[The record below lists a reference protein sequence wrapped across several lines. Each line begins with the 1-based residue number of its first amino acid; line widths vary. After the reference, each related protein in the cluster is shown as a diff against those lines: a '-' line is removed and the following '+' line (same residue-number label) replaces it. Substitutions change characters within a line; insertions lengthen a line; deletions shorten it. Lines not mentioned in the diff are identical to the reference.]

1 MADFN
6 MSGND
11 TPQEKNT
18 STNEKPTL
26 LRVGITHGDTNGVG
40 YEIILKAFAEQ
51 TMFEVCTPVVFGSA
65 KIGSYHRKALG
76 IETQFHFVNSAK
88 DAVDGRLN
96 LVNCFDNDVNVE
108 FGRTSQE
115 AGRAAYW
122 ALEAA
127 TEALKNGEIDV
138 LVTAPICKNAI
149 QSPDFNF
156 AGHTEYLANRIG
168 EGNEPLMV
176 LANDVMRVALVTTH
190 LPISEV
196 AAAITKENVAKKIRQ
211 LNKSLQHDF
220 LISAPR
226 IAVLGLNP
234 HNGDDGVM
242 GHEEKEAIAPA
253 VQEAV
258 EQGIQCF
265 GPYPADGFF
274 GAGMFSHFDAVLA
287 MYHDQGLAPF
297 KALSMDNGVNITA
310 GLPYVRTSPDHGTAF
325 DIAGCNKASEASFRQ
340 AIYTAID
347 IHRNRKA
354 DDEARKNPLPKLY
367 HERKEDGNR
376 NRHVTP
382 NGAAEGK
389 TPVRENVEEKAD

>member
-1 MADFN
+1 

-18 STNEKPTL
+18 SANEKPTL

-190 LPISEV
+190 LPISKV

-242 GHEEKEAIAPA
+242 GHEEKEAIVPA

-382 NGAAEGK
+382 NAAAEDK
-389 TPVRENVEEKAD
+389 TPVRENVEEKAE

>member
-287 MYHDQGLAPF
+287 MYHDQGLSPF
-297 KALSMDNGVNITA
+297 KALSMDNGVNVTA

-382 NGAAEGK
+382 NAADEGK
-389 TPVRENVEEKAD
+389 TPVRENVEEKAE

>member
-18 STNEKPTL
+18 SANEKPTL

-242 GHEEKEAIAPA
+242 GHEEKEVIAPA

-382 NGAAEGK
+382 NAAAEGK
-389 TPVRENVEEKAD
+389 TPERENVEEKAE

>member
-325 DIAGCNKASEASFRQ
+325 DIAGCNKASETSFRQ

-382 NGAAEGK
+382 NAAAESK
-389 TPVRENVEEKAD
+389 TPVRENVEEKAE